1 MKSIRSVLRLALL
14 AVSSSLLAVV
24 PAHAAQTVIDF
35 EGVVASGGTSTCPTT
50 PYTEN
55 GYTLTVSPA
64 AQCNNFISNNV
75 GSNNSYGNTSSVFGI
90 CAYCGETFTL
100 TGTSSF
106 SIASIDLGSHYGSDP
121 DVLIFTGFFS
131 GGGSITQSINATQR
145 WATYNLAGFTGLSS
159 LQFAFAAGNSSNNH
173 ASLDNL
179 VLYVP
184 EPTGLALVGLGLV
197 ALGATSLRRR
207 RTPKAA

>member
-35 EGVVASGGTSTCPTT
+35 EGVVASGGASACPVT

-64 AQCNNFISNNV
+64 TQCNNFISNNA
-75 GSNNSYGNTSSVFGI
+75 GGNNTYGNTSSVFGI
-90 CAYCGETFTL
+90 CSTCGETFTL

-106 SIASIDLGSHYGSDP
+106 SIASIDLGSHYGTDP

-159 LQFAFAAGNSSNNH
+159 LQFAFSGAVGNH

-207 RTPKAA
+207 TPKAA